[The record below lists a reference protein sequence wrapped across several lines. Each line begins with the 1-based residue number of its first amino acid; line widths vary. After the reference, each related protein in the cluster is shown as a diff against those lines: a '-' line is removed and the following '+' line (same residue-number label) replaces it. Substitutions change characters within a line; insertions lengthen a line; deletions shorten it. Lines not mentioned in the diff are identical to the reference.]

1 MKSLLVDMLLT
12 DGFGDIKCFPCFVR
26 SVPLSHHVTIGSLP
40 YHTQTK
46 QCIMYY
52 IDVYLNI
59 PLLGLCLV
67 FPIQIHLLVTVVE
80 HMNC

>member
-40 YHTQTK
+40 YCTQK
-46 QCIMYY
+46 RCKI
-52 IDVYLNI
+52 VYLNI
-59 PLLGLCLV
+59 IL
-67 FPIQIHLLVTVVE
+67 E
-80 HMNC
+80 HTFTWIVPRFSNSNPPACNSS